1 MKINRL
7 FVCFNSF
14 DLLTDFIEISE
25 DVIFKDE
32 EALKRYIEKRTINRY
47 VILSENDVAHE
58 IYVNKGNVHTKLGTN
73 YIVYPVYIS

>member
-1 MKINRL
+1 MKRNRL

-14 DLLTDFIEISE
+14 DLLREFIEISE

-32 EALKRYIEKRTINRY
+32 EALKRYVEKFTTDRY

-58 IYVNKGNVHTKLGTN
+58 IYVNKDNVHTKLGKN

>member
-1 MKINRL
+1 MKRNRL

-14 DLLTDFIEISE
+14 DLLTYFIDISE

-58 IYVNKGNVHTKLGTN
+58 IYVNKGNVDTKLGTN

>member
-1 MKINRL
+1 MKRNRL

-14 DLLTDFIEISE
+14 DLLTCFIEISE

-32 EALKRYIEKRTINRY
+32 EALKRYIEKRTIDRY

-58 IYVNKGNVHTKLGTN
+58 IYVNKGNVDTKLGTN

>member
-1 MKINRL
+1 MKRNRL

-14 DLLTDFIEISE
+14 DLLREFIEISE

-32 EALKRYIEKRTINRY
+32 EALKRYVEKFTTDRY

-58 IYVNKGNVHTKLGTN
+58 IYVNKDNVHTKLGTN